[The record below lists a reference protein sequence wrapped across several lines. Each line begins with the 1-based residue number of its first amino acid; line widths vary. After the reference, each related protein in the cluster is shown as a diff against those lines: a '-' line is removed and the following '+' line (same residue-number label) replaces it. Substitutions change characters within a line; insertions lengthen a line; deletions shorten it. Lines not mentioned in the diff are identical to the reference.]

1 MTSIRQKPKK
11 NRKKDTRKLTE
22 TQASGTATDIL
33 SRIVDTKRVEVA
45 SLRGRESELAAATD
59 SARPTRDFAA
69 ALRRPGE
76 VALIA
81 EAKRRSPGAGPILPG
96 LDAAELGRAYEE
108 AGASAMSVLTDRDY
122 FGGELADLT
131 QAREA
136 LEIPVLRKDFLLEE
150 IQIVEARVAGADAVL
165 LIARILDDER
175 LRGLRERA
183 EALGMA
189 ALVETHDPG
198 EVERALKSG
207 ASVLGINNRNLR
219 TFETRI
225 DVTLEMAREVPPS
238 VVLVSES
245 GIRTPSDVERLGRV
259 GVDAILVGEALL
271 REYDPGEAASR
282 LVGQARM
289 DRSHG

>member
-1 MTSIRQKPKK
+1 LTSIRQKPKK

-22 TQASGTATDIL
+22 TQASGPAKDIL

-45 SLRGRESELAAATD
+45 SLRGRERELAAAMV
-59 SARPTRDFAA
+59 SARPTRDFTA
-69 ALRRPGE
+69 ALRRPGK

-96 LDAAELGRAYEE
+96 LDVAVLGRAYEE
-108 AGASAMSVLTDRDY
+108 AGASAMSVVTDGDY

-136 LEIPVLRKDFLLEE
+136 LDIPVLRKDFLLEE

-189 ALVETHDPG
+189 ALVEAHDPG

-245 GIRTPSDVERLGRV
+245 GIRTPTDVERLGRV

-282 LVGQARM
+282 LVGQARV